1 MKNTEMAVIISQEQ
15 NEVAYF
21 EKWGLDIKPHRRKM
35 ESREMDKE
43 FKDPDNPFRIVFVCA
58 MWLTGFDVKCL
69 STVYLDKALKAHT
82 LMQTIAR
89 ANRVYEGKSNGL
101 IVDYVGVVKALR
113 KALADYTRT
122 KGGSGSSD
130 PAPDK
135 KELVAR
141 IISLIND
148 ITEYM
153 KQQGFDLSALVKAV
167 DFEKLS
173 LVQEGA
179 NAMCVSTEVKK
190 RFEVMARELFKL
202 FKYVEKQEATDH
214 DRAYKNAI
222 SAVYD
227 QMQEKRKHSDNTD
240 LMIQLHNIVS
250 EYINVVKLPEHVNED
265 GSGYLVESRRFDIS
279 HIDFERL
286 QQEFSRVKNKNLLMK
301 DLQELINDRLDNMMK
316 RNPSRIN
323 YYERYQKIIEEYN
336 AEQDKAAIEKTFIDL
351 TNFVNDLD
359 DEEKRY
365 VREGFNNDEELA
377 MYDLLLKD
385 SLTPAEIKK
394 VKKLAKVLLERI
406 KDKISELDHW
416 TEKEETQA
424 EVDVLIRNTLW
435 SELPE
440 SYDDSLINEYRR
452 RIFEFVYITYPAA

>member
-1 MKNTEMAVIISQEQ
+1 
-15 NEVAYF
+15 
-21 EKWGLDIKPHRRKM
+21 
-35 ESREMDKE
+35 
-43 FKDPDNPFRIVFVCA
+43 
-58 MWLTGFDVKCL
+58 
-69 STVYLDKALKAHT
+69 
-82 LMQTIAR
+82 
-89 ANRVYEGKSNGL
+89 
-101 IVDYVGVVKALR
+101 
-113 KALADYTRT
+113 
-122 KGGSGSSD
+122 
-130 PAPDK
+130 
-135 KELVAR
+135 
-141 IISLIND
+141 
-148 ITEYM
+148 
-153 KQQGFDLSALVKAV
+153 
-167 DFEKLS
+167 
-173 LVQEGA
+173 
-179 NAMCVSTEVKK
+179 
-190 RFEVMARELFKL
+190 
-202 FKYVEKQEATDH
+202 
-214 DRAYKNAI
+214 
-222 SAVYD
+222 
-227 QMQEKRKHSDNTD
+227 
-240 LMIQLHNIVS
+240 
-250 EYINVVKLPEHVNED
+250 
-265 GSGYLVESRRFDIS
+265 
-279 HIDFERL
+279 
-286 QQEFSRVKNKNLLMK
+286 
-301 DLQELINDRLDNMMK
+301 MMK

-359 DEEKRY
+359 DEKKRY